1 MNLLSALLSEG
12 SIIDLDGTFFLQL
25 VIFWIAYFIL
35 KATVFKPIL
44 AVLDAR
50 EETIEG
56 SKREAKEVEHEA
68 KAKQKEFEDQ
78 LATVR
83 TRGNEEREKL
93 RAEAKHLESTLLDK
107 VRQETQTELREA
119 EETLATEG
127 RKARKDIETQT
138 PVLAR
143 EIASKLL
150 AREVA

>member
-12 SIIDLDGTFFLQL
+12 SIIDLDGSFFIQL
-25 VIFWIAYFIL
+25 AIFWIAYFIL

-78 LATVR
+78 LSVVR

-93 RAEAKHLESTLLDK
+93 RVEAKHLESTLLEK
-107 VRQETQTELREA
+107 VRAETQAQLREA
-119 EETLATEG
+119 DETLLHEG
-127 RKARKDIETQT
+127 RKAREQIQTQA

-143 EIASKLL
+143 DIASKLL
-150 AREVA
+150 VREVA